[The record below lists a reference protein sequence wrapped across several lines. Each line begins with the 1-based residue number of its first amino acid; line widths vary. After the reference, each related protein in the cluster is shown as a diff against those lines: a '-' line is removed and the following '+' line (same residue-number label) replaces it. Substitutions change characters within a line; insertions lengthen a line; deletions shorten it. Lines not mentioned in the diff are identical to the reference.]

1 MAALLAF
8 LPLSMVGQEKTSIG
22 TRMNARDTTV
32 YRHADLV
39 RLLNPRSVAV
49 IGASTR
55 AGAFGERVL
64 NNLTKFDGRYY
75 AVNARYDCIGDL
87 PCYPNVAALPEVPD
101 CAVITTPREAVEE
114 IVREC
119 AAAGVGGAI
128 VFASGYAEVGKPER
142 IAEQERL
149 ATIARG
155 AGMRLVGPNC
165 IGIVNTALGAEL
177 TFMTITPIPPPRPK
191 AIGLIS
197 QSGALGMT
205 LAQACV
211 RGVSFSHVM
220 TSGNSC
226 DVDIADYVSFLADE
240 PSCGAIAC
248 VFEGMADPRRLFR
261 AAEMAWQADKPLVVF
276 KIATGEQGAAAAM
289 SHTGSLAGSEAAY
302 RAAFRHCGAVLV
314 DDFEALIDTAS
325 FFAKAPPMRARG
337 VAVLATS
344 GGAAIMAADR
354 AEQHG
359 VPLPQPDTAV
369 RAILETHIPEFGAA
383 RNPCDVTAQVMTQ
396 PGSLQA
402 CAEAMLGHPDYA
414 ALVVPAAYA
423 IGSVAARM
431 PLLNELAGKH
441 GKMTCSIWLSEWR
454 DGPGTQESEIQPN
467 VALFHS
473 TNACFAALAAWHR
486 RTGLRAAGAQTGARL
501 SPESAR
507 PKAAAL
513 IRAAGPRQLTEREA
527 KAVLA
532 LYGVPVVGERLT
544 SSAEEAAQAAETLGL
559 PVVLKAESPD
569 LPHKTEAGVIRL
581 NLRTADDV
589 RAAYAEIMA
598 KAEAVVP
605 RPHIH
610 GILVQ
615 PMAPPGIELVV
626 GARVDPL
633 FGPLIVVG
641 LGGILVEL
649 LKDTALA
656 PAPVSPKQAIAL
668 LDQLKGARLLDGFRN
683 LPRVDRGAL
692 ADIICRVSEFAAD
705 QADIIA
711 ELDVNPLICSGARI
725 IAVDALIVPKELS

>member
-1 MAALLAF
+1 
-8 LPLSMVGQEKTSIG
+8 
-22 TRMNARDTTV
+22 
-32 YRHADLV
+32 
-39 RLLNPRSVAV
+39 
-49 IGASTR
+49 
-55 AGAFGERVL
+55 
-64 NNLTKFDGRYY
+64 
-75 AVNARYDCIGDL
+75 
-87 PCYPNVAALPEVPD
+87 
-101 CAVITTPREAVEE
+101 
-114 IVREC
+114 
-119 AAAGVGGAI
+119 
-128 VFASGYAEVGKPER
+128 
-142 IAEQERL
+142 
-149 ATIARG
+149 
-155 AGMRLVGPNC
+155 
-165 IGIVNTALGAEL
+165 
-177 TFMTITPIPPPRPK
+177 
-191 AIGLIS
+191 
-197 QSGALGMT
+197 
-205 LAQACV
+205 
-211 RGVSFSHVM
+211 
-220 TSGNSC
+220 
-226 DVDIADYVSFLADE
+226 
-240 PSCGAIAC
+240 
-248 VFEGMADPRRLFR
+248 
-261 AAEMAWQADKPLVVF
+261 
-276 KIATGEQGAAAAM
+276 
-289 SHTGSLAGSEAAY
+289 
-302 RAAFRHCGAVLV
+302 
-314 DDFEALIDTAS
+314 
-325 FFAKAPPMRARG
+325 

>member
-1 MAALLAF
+1 MY
-8 LPLSMVGQEKTSIG
+8 
-22 TRMNARDTTV
+22 ARENTV

-39 RLLNPRSVAV
+39 RLLNPKSVAV

-55 AGAFGERVL
+55 AGSFGERVL
-64 NNLTKFDGRYY
+64 NNLKKFDGRHY
-75 AVNARYDCIGDL
+75 AVNARYDRIGEL

-114 IVREC
+114 IVRDC

-128 VFASGYAEVGKPER
+128 VFASGYAEVGKAER
-142 IAEQERL
+142 IAEQERI
-149 ATIARG
+149 AEIARD
-155 AGMRLVGPNC
+155 AGLRLVGPNC
-165 IGIVNTALGAEL
+165 IGVVNTASRAEM
-177 TFMTITPIPPPRPK
+177 TFMSITPIPPPRPR

-211 RGVSFSHVM
+211 RDVSFSHVM

-226 DVDIADYVSFLADE
+226 DVDMADYVSFLVDE

-248 VFEGMADPRRLFR
+248 VFEGMADPRRLLL

-276 KIATGEQGAAAAM
+276 KMATGEQGAAAAM

-302 RAAFRHCGAVLV
+302 RAAFRRAGAILV
-314 DDFEALIDTAS
+314 DDYEALIETAA

-354 AEQHG
+354 AEQHD
-359 VPLPQPDTAV
+359 VPLPQPDDAV
-369 RAILETHIPEFGAA
+369 RAILESHIPEFGAA

-402 CAEAMLGHPDYA
+402 CAEALLGHPDYA
-414 ALVVPAAYA
+414 ALIVPAAYA
-423 IGSVAARM
+423 IESAAARL
-431 PLLNELAGKH
+431 PLLNELAGKY
-441 GKMTCSIWLSEWR
+441 GKLVCSIWLSEWR
-454 DGPGTQESEIQPN
+454 DGPGTKEAEIQPN

-473 TNACFAALAAWHR
+473 SNACFAAMAAWHW
-486 RTGLRAAGAQTGARL
+486 RTGLRAAGSQIGARL
-501 SPESAR
+501 SHESAK
-507 PKAAAL
+507 PKAAAM
-513 IRAAGPRQLTEREA
+513 IRAAGPRPLTEREA
-527 KAVLA
+527 KDVLA

-544 SSAEEAAQAAETLGL
+544 TSADDAARAATDLGF

-569 LPHKTEAGVIRL
+569 LPHKTEAGVIKL
-581 NLRTADDV
+581 NLRDANEV

-605 RPHIH
+605 RPHVH

-615 PMAPPGIELVV
+615 PMVPQGIEMVA

-656 PAPVSPKQAIAL
+656 PAPVSLPQAHAL
-668 LDQLKGARLLDGFRN
+668 LDQLKGGKLLDGFRN
-683 LPRVDRGAL
+683 LPSVDRAKL
-692 ADIICRVSEFAAD
+692 AEIICRVSEFAAD
-705 QADIIA
+705 QAEIIA
-711 ELDVNPLICSGARI
+711 EVDVNPLICAGSRI
-725 IAVDALIVPKELS
+725 TAVDALIVPKETLSPHA

>member
-1 MAALLAF
+1 M
-8 LPLSMVGQEKTSIG
+8 S
-22 TRMNARDTTV
+22 ARANTV

-55 AGAFGERVL
+55 AGSFGERVL
-64 NNLTKFDGRYY
+64 TNLSRFAGRHY
-75 AVNARYDCIGDL
+75 AVNARYERIGEL
-87 PCYPNVAALPEVPD
+87 PCYPHVGALPEVPD
-101 CAVITTPREAVEE
+101 CAVITTPREAVEA
-114 IVREC
+114 IVRDC

-128 VFASGYAEVGKPER
+128 VFASGYAEVGKAER

-149 ATIARG
+149 GAIARA

-165 IGIVNTALGAEL
+165 IGVVNAALCAEM

-205 LAQACV
+205 LAQASIRDV
-211 RGVSFSHVM
+211 PFSHVM

-226 DVDIADYVSFLADE
+226 DVDMADYISFLVDE
-240 PSCGAIAC
+240 PGCGAIAC
-248 VFEGMADPRRLFR
+248 VFEGMADPRRLLL

-276 KIATGEQGAAAAM
+276 KMATGEQGAAAAM

-302 RAAFRHCGAVLV
+302 RAAFRRTGAILV
-314 DDFEALIDTAS
+314 DDYESLIETAA
-325 FFAKAPPMRARG
+325 FFAKAPPMKARG

-354 AEQHG
+354 AEQYG
-359 VPLPQPDTAV
+359 VPLPQPDDAV
-369 RAILETHIPEFGAA
+369 RAILESHIPEFGAA

-402 CAEAMLGHPDYA
+402 CAEALLGHDDYA

-423 IGSVAARM
+423 IESVAARM
-431 PLLNELAGKH
+431 PLLSELAGKY

-454 DGPGTQESEIQPN
+454 DGPGAREAEIQPN
-467 VALFHS
+467 VALFRS
-473 TNACFAALAAWHR
+473 SKSCMAAMAAWHW
-486 RTGLRAAGAQTGARL
+486 RTARRAAGPETGPRL
-501 SPESAR
+501 SDAAAGA
-507 PKAAAL
+507 KAAAL
-513 IRAAGPRQLTEREA
+513 IRAAAPRPLTEREA

-532 LYGVPVVGERLT
+532 LYGVPVVGEALT
-544 SSAEEAAQAAETLGL
+544 QTAEEAASAAEALGL

-581 NLRTADDV
+581 NLRTADEV
-589 RAAYAEIMA
+589 RAAFGEIMA
-598 KAEAVVP
+598 RAEATVP
-605 RPHIH
+605 RPHVN

-615 PMAPPGIELVV
+615 PMVQPGIEMVV

-633 FGPLIVVG
+633 FGPLVVVG

-656 PAPVSPKQAIAL
+656 QAPVCLSQAHAL
-668 LDQLKGARLLDGFRN
+668 LDGLKGGRLLDGFRN
-683 LPRVDRGAL
+683 LPSVDRGRL
-692 ADIICRVSEFAAD
+692 AEIICRVSECAAD
-705 QADIIA
+705 QAGIVA
-711 ELDVNPLICSGARI
+711 ELDVNPLICTGARI
-725 IAVDALIVPKELS
+725 VAVDALIVPQA

>member
-1 MAALLAF
+1 MY
-8 LPLSMVGQEKTSIG
+8 
-22 TRMNARDTTV
+22 ARENTV

-39 RLLNPRSVAV
+39 RLLNPKSVAV

-55 AGAFGERVL
+55 AGSFGERVL
-64 NNLTKFDGRYY
+64 NNLKKFDGRHY
-75 AVNARYDCIGDL
+75 AVNARYDRIGDL
-87 PCYPNVAALPEVPD
+87 PCYPNVGALPEVPD

-114 IVREC
+114 IVRDC

-128 VFASGYAEVGKPER
+128 VFASGYAEVGKAER
-142 IAEQERL
+142 IAEQERI
-149 ATIARG
+149 AEIARN
-155 AGMRLVGPNC
+155 AGLRLVGPNC
-165 IGIVNTALGAEL
+165 IGVVNTASRAEM
-177 TFMTITPIPPPRPK
+177 TFMSITPIPPPRPR

-211 RGVSFSHVM
+211 RDVSFSHVM

-226 DVDIADYVSFLADE
+226 DVDMADYVSFLVDE

-248 VFEGMADPRRLFR
+248 VFEGMADPRRLLL

-276 KIATGEQGAAAAM
+276 KMATGEQGAAAAM

-302 RAAFRHCGAVLV
+302 RAAFRSAGAILV
-314 DDFEALIDTAS
+314 DDYEALIETAA

-354 AEQHG
+354 AEQHD
-359 VPLPQPDTAV
+359 VPLPQPDDGV
-369 RAILETHIPEFGAA
+369 RTILESHIPEFGAA

-402 CAEAMLGHPDYA
+402 CAEALLGHPDYA
-414 ALVVPAAYA
+414 ALIVPAAYA
-423 IGSVAARM
+423 IESAAARL
-431 PLLNELAGKH
+431 PLLNELAGKY
-441 GKMTCSIWLSEWR
+441 GKLVCSIWLSEWR
-454 DGPGTQESEIQPN
+454 DGPGTKEAEIQPN

-473 TNACFAALAAWHR
+473 SNACFAAMAAWHW
-486 RTGLRAAGAQTGARL
+486 RTGLRAAGSQIGARL
-501 SPESAR
+501 SHESAK

-513 IRAAGPRQLTEREA
+513 IRAAGPRPLTEREA

-544 SSAEEAAQAAETLGL
+544 TSAEDAARAATELGF

-569 LPHKTEAGVIRL
+569 LPHKTEAGVIKL
-581 NLRTADDV
+581 NLRDADEV

-605 RPHIH
+605 RPQVH

-615 PMAPPGIELVV
+615 PMVPQGIEMVA

-656 PAPVSPKQAIAL
+656 PAPVSLPQAHAL
-668 LDQLKGARLLDGFRN
+668 LDQLKGGKLLDGFRN
-683 LPRVDRGAL
+683 LPSVDRGKL
-692 ADIICRVSEFAAD
+692 AEIICRVSEFAAD
-705 QADIIA
+705 QAEIIA
-711 ELDVNPLICSGARI
+711 EVDVNPLICAGARI
-725 IAVDALIVPKELS
+725 TAVDALIVPKSVS

>member
-1 MAALLAF
+1 
-8 LPLSMVGQEKTSIG
+8 
-22 TRMNARDTTV
+22 
-32 YRHADLV
+32 
-39 RLLNPRSVAV
+39 
-49 IGASTR
+49 
-55 AGAFGERVL
+55 
-64 NNLTKFDGRYY
+64 
-75 AVNARYDCIGDL
+75 VNARYDRIGEL
-87 PCYPNVAALPEVPD
+87 PCYPNVKALPEVPD
-101 CAVITTPREAVEE
+101 CAVITTPREAVED
-114 IVREC
+114 IVRDC
-119 AAAGVGGAI
+119 AALGVGGAI

-149 ATIARG
+149 AAIARG
-155 AGMRLVGPNC
+155 ANMRLVGPNC
-165 IGIVNTALGAEL
+165 IGIVNSALQAEL

-205 LAQACV
+205 LAQASV
-211 RGVSFSHVM
+211 RDVPFSHVM

-226 DVDIADYVSFLADE
+226 DVDIADYVSFLVDE

-276 KIATGEQGAAAAM
+276 KMATGEQGAAAAM

-302 RAAFRHCGAVLV
+302 RAWFRSVGAVLV
-314 DDFEALIDTAS
+314 DDFESLIDTAS
-325 FFAKAPPMRARG
+325 FFAKAPPMQARG

-354 AEQHG
+354 AEQHD
-359 VPLPQPDTAV
+359 VPLPQPDAAV

-402 CAEAMLGHPDYA
+402 CAEALLGHPDYA
-414 ALVVPAAYA
+414 ALVMPAAYA
-423 IGSVAARM
+423 IESIAARM
-431 PLLNELAGKH
+431 PLMNELSGKH
-441 GKMTCSIWLSEWR
+441 GKMTCSVWLSEWR
-454 DGPGTQESEIQPN
+454 DGPGTKAAEVQPN

-473 TNACFAALAAWHR
+473 TNSCFAALAAWHW
-486 RTGLRAAGAQTGARL
+486 RTGLRTADMRADARL
-501 SPESAR
+501 SPEAAK
-507 PKAAAL
+507 PQAAAL
-513 IRAAGPRQLTEREA
+513 IRQAGARPLTEREA

-544 SSAEEAAQAAETLGL
+544 HSAEEAVRAAEALGM

-581 NLRTADDV
+581 NLRTADEV
-589 RAAYAEIMA
+589 HTAFVEIMA

-605 RPHIH
+605 RPHVH
-610 GILVQ
+610 GVLVQ
-615 PMAPPGIELVV
+615 PMVQQGIEMVV

-656 PAPVSPKQAIAL
+656 PAPVSAAQAHAL
-668 LDQLKGARLLDGFRN
+668 LDRLKGGKLLDGFRN
-683 LPRVDRGAL
+683 LPSVDRSAL
-692 ADIICRVSEFAAD
+692 ADVVCRVSEFVAD
-705 QADIIA
+705 QADLIA
-711 ELDVNPLICSGARI
+711 ELDVNPLICAGARI
-725 IAVDALIVPKELS
+725 TAVDALIVPKVPT